1 MDEILELFKQAL
13 SGAWGRNVG
22 PLEVVLSLFF
32 ALLIAIYIYMVY
44 QLIAKKSFY
53 SKEYN
58 MTLLGVCLITA
69 TLVITI
75 QSSLLVSLSVGGAL
89 SIVRFRTA
97 IKSSLDMMFLFWSI
111 AVGIMCGTG
120 VALYA
125 MILSIV
131 LTVVLY
137 VLNNISFIDPAH
149 ILVINGKDVKYEEEI
164 LTCVKQYCKSYVVKS
179 KNVSDK
185 TLDYTI
191 EIKGKRNDELV
202 NELSKMKYIDS
213 VSLLTYNSDNHF

>member
-1 MDEILELFKQAL
+1 MDELLELLKQAL
-13 SGAWGRNVG
+13 SGAWGSNVG
-22 PLEVVLSLFF
+22 PVEVILSLFF
-32 ALLIAIYIYMVY
+32 ALLIAVYIYIVY

-58 MTLLGVCLITA
+58 MTLVGVCLITA

-111 AVGIMCGTG
+111 AAGIMCGTG

-131 LTVVLY
+131 LTFVLY
-137 VLNNISFIDPAH
+137 VLSNISFLDPAH
-149 ILVINGKDVKYEEEI
+149 ILVINAKDIKYEDDI
-164 LTCVKQYCKSYVVKS
+164 LSCVKQYCSSYEIKS
-179 KNVSDK
+179 KNISDK

-191 EIKGKRNDELV
+191 EIKGKKSDELV
-202 NELSKMKYIDS
+202 NELSKMKYVDS
-213 VSLLTYNSDNHF
+213 VSLLNYNSDNHF